1 MKWTPIRKY
10 YPPDFTDEKL
20 KKAPDCKFIAC
31 EKDGV
36 LPDNYHST
44 SIFPEYYKVK
54 GEWLL
59 AKESRMDCQAI
70 LKDNEII
77 IIEMRKI
84 KKGDLVAVGRT
95 ERGEDGILVYPFGFR
110 EEGKTENNDLFA
122 FRQNSSRET
131 SHSKSYDDLYATLK
145 YEKTMEKLYMLW
157 VQPLLLI
164 SKLKKQCVN

>member
-1 MKWTPIRKY
+1 MEPIRKY
-10 YPPDFTDEKL
+10 YPPNFSEEQL
-20 KKAPDCKFIAC
+20 KNAPDCKFIPS

-59 AKESRMDCQAI
+59 AKESRMDCQAV
-70 LKDNEII
+70 LENNEIK

-95 ERGEDGILVYPFGFR
+95 ERGEEGILVYPFGFK
-110 EEGKTENNDLFA
+110 EDEKKI
-122 FRQNSSRET
+122 QI
-131 SHSKSYDDLYATLK
+131 YLYLDK
-145 YEKTMEKLYMLW
+145 IHQKKHLNQKDMMIY
-157 VQPLLLI
+157 I
-164 SKLKKQCVN
+164 SNYNMKKIMVK

>member
-1 MKWTPIRKY
+1 MSDKHIRKY

-20 KKAPDCKFIAC
+20 KNAPDCKFVAC

-36 LPDNYHST
+36 LPTNYHST

-54 GEWLL
+54 GEWKL
-59 AKESRMDCQAI
+59 AIESRMDCQAV
-70 LKDNEII
+70 LQNDDII

-110 EEGKTENNDLFA
+110 NESKNDNNDLFS

-131 SHSKSYDDLYATLK
+131 SHSKIYDDLYATLK
-145 YEKTMEKLYMLW
+145 YEKIMEK
-157 VQPLLLI
+157 
-164 SKLKKQCVN
+164 